1 MDKRITGVISY
12 LTIIGWI
19 VAYILGKMEEAKFHM
34 NQALVLGI
42 FTILFNA
49 VLGIVIGVL
58 GAIPLIGFIFKLLEV
73 LNLVPLILVIMG
85 IINAL
90 NDVDKELPI
99 IGGIRILK

>member
-1 MDKRITGVISY
+1 MDKRITGVVSY

-19 VAYILGKMEEAKFHM
+19 VAYILGKKEEAKFHM

-58 GAIPLIGFIFKLLEV
+58 GAIPLIGFIFKLLEI
-73 LNLVPLILVIMG
+73 LNLVPLILAIMG

-90 NDVDKELPI
+90 NDEDKELPI
-99 IGGIRILK
+99 IGGIRIFK